1 MDTSRDILSRKNITK
16 SQMRSDSNIPTTL
29 EKQFVEGQFLQQLE
43 SFSPVRWKIIKLDRW
58 NQTEADTGRTS
69 WTQTVMMTELE
80 KSILHLNN
88 WLETDQVQDAVKEI
102 TSFPQDDIISNNYR
116 LLDLL
121 LRGTNADDRKTGER
135 GKNVHYID
143 LNVPENNSWVAVNEM
158 KFRILGTEK
167 SFYPDIILFVN
178 GLPLVVV
185 ECKSPKEND
194 AIGTAIDQLMRYSE
208 LRGYEKEGSR
218 ELFYYN
224 QFIIATCRDTAKF
237 GTITTHLEKHF
248 FKWSDPY
255 PFDLN
260 EIPHG
265 ETSPNDQ
272 QRLVQ
277 GMLYPANL
285 LSLLKSYT
293 VFAEDD
299 EGNIIK
305 VVGRYQQFRAV
316 KKTVSRLLHGKNKR
330 ERGGIIWHT
339 QGSGKSLTMVFLIRE
354 MYNFP
359 QLQSWKVILLTDR
372 VQLDRQLKET
382 ARSIGYTIND
392 PPDTRQL
399 KAELRTSNAEIV
411 SAMIHKFQEREL
423 HEIFPELNP
432 DEKILILTDEA
443 HRSQYSL
450 LGANLDKALPN
461 ATRIAFTGT
470 PIEKTKDTFGG
481 YIDQYTMRQ
490 SVEDGVTLKI
500 IYEGRVYDS
509 EVKDQR
515 GMDDLFDDVFKECT
529 LDEKLQV
536 IGYGTRQAYM
546 EAWTTIRAKAAD
558 MLAHYFRQIYP
569 NGFKAQ
575 IVTCSKEAAHRYNV
589 AINDE
594 LKAIIEHFNHEPDIP
609 YISKYLK
616 EHIDNLK
623 LSAEAILQITNE
635 KSIHPSNVNIEKL
648 KDFETA
654 VILSAGHND
663 PPHIKEYSDY
673 NKHVS
678 QIKSFKTPFGKEK
691 DGTIGNTGI
700 IIVVEMLLTG
710 FDAPIEQVLYLDRM
724 IVAHNLLQAIARV
737 NRIGGENKNHGFV
750 VDYIG
755 VGNHLK
761 EALDKYFKE
770 EDANEAYKFI
780 DENELFLTLD
790 STNKALW
797 EVIKNAGISDL
808 NDLDAFY
815 DIFYDEE
822 IRYRFIEAYRKFM
835 KAIDDVFPRKEALNY
850 LQDMFRFSEI
860 NVQAGRHLRD
870 IRMSMKGVPQK
881 LRMIA
886 DKYLESLGIDEK
898 VRPISI
904 LDENFLENVSKRTRN
919 KTKAAEIE
927 HAIREHINIH
937 IDEDPELYTTF
948 SEALMEILR
957 SLRDN
962 WNEIYMRLEELRNK
976 IKAYQNE
983 NTYGLNRKTQMP
995 FYRIFKKE
1003 IFGDK
1008 ELNEDEI
1015 STIVGLTKDIFEEIK
1030 REITLTGFWQ
1040 RPAMQNNLKSKLQK
1054 VLIGQEFGKLPDIFS
1069 KYNQIISRVMEVAKR
1084 NSDTIIFSE

>member
-1 MDTSRDILSRKNITK
+1 MSSRTNIL
-16 SQMRSDSNIPTTL
+16 TTR
-29 EKQFVEGQFLQQLE
+29 EKKYVEEQFLQQLE
-43 SFSPVRWKIIKLDRW
+43 SFKPVKWEILKLDRW
-58 NQTEADTGRTS
+58 GQTEAQTGRKS
-69 WTQTVMMTELE
+69 WTQTVMVAELE
-80 KSILHLNN
+80 KSILNLNT
-88 WLETDQVQDAVKEI
+88 WLEADQIQDAVKEL
-102 TSFPQDDIISNNYR
+102 TSFPQDDLISNNEKV
-116 LLDLL
+116 LDLL
-121 LRGTNADDRKTGER
+121 LRGTTADDRKTGER
-135 GKNVHYID
+135 DKNVSFID
-143 LNVPENNSWVAVNEM
+143 LNTPENNSYIAVNEM
-158 KFRILGTEK
+158 RFRILGTEH

-178 GLPLVVV
+178 GIPLVVV

-208 LRGYEKEGSR
+208 QRGYEREGSR

-255 PFDLN
+255 PFELN
-260 EIPHG
+260 DIPHG

-277 GMLYPANL
+277 GMLYPTNL
-285 LSLLKSYT
+285 LSLIKSYT
-293 VFAEDD
+293 VFTEDD
-299 EGNIIK
+299 EGNTIK

-316 KKTVSRLLHGKNKR
+316 KKTVKRLLEGKNKR

-354 MYNFP
+354 MYNFA
-359 QLQSWKVILLTDR
+359 QLQSWKVVLLTDR
-372 VQLDRQLKET
+372 VQLDKQLKDT
-382 ARSIGYTIND
+382 ARNIGYTIND
-392 PPDTRQL
+392 PPNTRQL
-399 KAELRTSNAEIV
+399 KAELRSSNAEIV

-423 HEIFPELNP
+423 YEIFPELNT
-432 DEKILILTDEA
+432 DEKVLILTDEA

-500 IYEGRVYDS
+500 IYEGRVFDS
-509 EVKDQR
+509 EIKDQR
-515 GMDDLFDDVFKECT
+515 GMDALFDDVFKDCS

-558 MLAHYFRQIYP
+558 MLSHYFRQIYP

-575 IVTCSKEAAHRYNV
+575 IVTCSKEAAHRYNLAV
-589 AINDE
+589 NDE
-594 LKAIIEHFNHEPDIP
+594 LKAINEHFTHSPSKP
-609 YISKYLK
+609 YLSKHIK
-616 EHIDNLK
+616 EHVDKLNLSDE
-623 LSAEAILQITNE
+623 LYSLTIAER
-635 KSIHPSNVNIEKL
+635 SIPPSLVTFEKL

-663 PPHIKEYSDY
+663 PPYIKDYSDY
-673 NKHVS
+673 NKHGS

-691 DGTIGNTGI
+691 DGIKGNTGI

-755 VGNHLK
+755 IGNHLK

-770 EDANEAYKFI
+770 EDANEAFKFI
-780 DENELFLTLD
+780 DETELLLTLE
-790 STNKALW
+790 SSNKELW
-797 EVIKNAGISDL
+797 DVIKSFGINDL

-822 IRYRFIEAYRKFM
+822 LRYRFIEVYRKFM
-835 KAIDDVFPRKEALNY
+835 KAMDDILPRKEALDY
-850 LQDMFRFSEI
+850 LQDMLRFTEI

-870 IRMSMKGVPQK
+870 CRMSMKGVPQK

-886 DKYLESLGIDEK
+886 DKHLESLGIDEK
-898 VRPISI
+898 VKPISI
-904 LDENFLENVSKRTRN
+904 LDENFLENVNKRTRT

-927 HAIREHINIH
+927 HAIRDHINMH

-948 SEALMEILR
+948 SEALIEILR
-957 SLRDN
+957 SFRDN
-962 WNEIYMRLEELRNK
+962 WDEIYLRLEELRKK
-976 IKAYQNE
+976 IIAYQNE
-983 NTYGLNRKTQMP
+983 DTYGLNRKTQMP

-1003 IFGDK
+1003 IFVDK
-1008 ELNEDEI
+1008 ELSDDEI
-1015 STIVGLTKDIFEEIK
+1015 STLVGLTKEIVEEVK
-1030 REITLTGFWQ
+1030 REISLTGFWQ

-1054 VLIGQEFGKLPDIFS
+1054 VLLGQEFGNLPDIFT
-1069 KYNQIISRVMEVAKR
+1069 KYNQIISRVLEVAKR
-1084 NSDTIIFSE
+1084 NNDTILFSE